1 MARGKFITLEGGEGA
16 GKSTQ
21 CTALAA
27 VLRDRGLEVLETRE
41 PGGSP
46 GAEEIREL
54 LVHGSAGRWDAQTE
68 ALLVFAARRDHFV
81 TRIEPT
87 LSRGAWVICD
97 RFADSTYAYQ
107 GYGRELPLE
116 PLRALYRF
124 TIGERQPDLTL
135 LFDLPVEIG
144 LARAAGRRG
153 AAERFESLTSV
164 FHERVRQGFLAM
176 AAAEPQRFAHIDAT
190 QPLEDVTLEVRRS
203 VAARLGVPL

>member
-1 MARGKFITLEGGEGA
+1 MTRGKFITLEGGEGA
-16 GKSTQ
+16 GKSTH
-21 CTALAA
+21 CRALAA
-27 VLRDRGLEVLETRE
+27 ALRSAGLEVLETRE

-54 LVHGSAGRWDAQTE
+54 LVHGAAGRWDAQTE

-81 TRIEPT
+81 TRIEPA
-87 LSRGAWVICD
+87 LAQGAWVICD

-124 TIGERQPDLTL
+124 TVGEKQPDLTL
-135 LFDLPVEIG
+135 LFDLPVELG
-144 LARAAGRRG
+144 LARAAGRHG
-153 AAERFESLTSV
+153 AAERFEGLTHA

-176 AAAEPQRFAHIDAT
+176 AAAEPLRFARIDAT
-190 QPLEDVTLEVRRS
+190 QPVEAVTLQVRQS
-203 VAARLGVPL
+203 VGTRLGVSL